1 MNYPVDPNKLI
12 QMIKQGKN
20 PQQLMLSV
28 LEGQA
33 AGTPLGDNLL
43 YLAKNGRGAEIE
55 KIVRNLYAQQGRDF
69 DSEFKAF
76 KNMFGFEQQKKF

>member
-1 MNYPVDPNKLI
+1 MTYPVDPNRLI

-33 AGTPLGDNLL
+33 GTPLTNNLL
-43 YLAKNGRGAEIE
+43 KLAKKGDSAEIE
-55 KIVRNLYAQQGRDF
+55 KIVRNLYTQQGRDF

-76 KNMFGFEQQKKF
+76 KNMFGFE